1 MSIREEYQI
10 GDGDKVQNGEP
21 MPSKDWLIEDRLCK
35 TSFPDCSEC
44 PVDTRIMCKYHE
56 DRNYERVNYDNQRYR
71 DGYRH
76 PDSYWH
82 TK

>member
-1 MSIREEYQI
+1 MLERQELFCHNCQSYVQFNLDTEM
-10 GDGDKVQNGEP
+10 DGQYILNCPNGEP

-56 DRNYERVNYDNQRYR
+56 E
-71 DGYRH
+71 
-76 PDSYWH
+76 
-82 TK
+82 